1 MSSVTRGPGPQT
13 ENTTALLHL
22 AHAAAIKIA
31 KLILNT
37 LNNSRKKDPGF
48 SMSGSFFLYI
58 ERKAVEVRPIIQRML
73 IMIYCAKCV
82 YNFYKYDIILCI
94 RN

>member
-13 ENTTALLHL
+13 ENTTKLPHL

-48 SMSGSFFLYI
+48 SMSGSFFLCI
-58 ERKAVEVRPIIQRML
+58 ERIVLDME
-73 IMIYCAKCV
+73 
-82 YNFYKYDIILCI
+82 DDT
-94 RN
+94 